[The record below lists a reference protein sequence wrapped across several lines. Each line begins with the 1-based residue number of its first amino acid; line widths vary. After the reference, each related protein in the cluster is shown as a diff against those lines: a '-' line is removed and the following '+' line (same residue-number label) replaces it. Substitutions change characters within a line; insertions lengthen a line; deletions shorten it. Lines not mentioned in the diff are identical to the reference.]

1 MRIRKLAFAALIAAV
16 PTATAFAQGALDQSV
31 PRVSPTTQPRVS
43 PTTPSPTNPS
53 RTGQRLAEGDTV
65 TANATRTSTVTKMLR
80 CLRRC
85 RPASLSPARA
95 QGLKSSAPRA

>member
-53 RTGQRLAEGDTV
+53 RTGIRERKTV
-65 TANATRTSTVTKMLR
+65 TTPGAMPERRPVTAPSASDVVRDPRPMGEPPHTR
-80 CLRRC
+80 
-85 RPASLSPARA
+85 
-95 QGLKSSAPRA
+95 